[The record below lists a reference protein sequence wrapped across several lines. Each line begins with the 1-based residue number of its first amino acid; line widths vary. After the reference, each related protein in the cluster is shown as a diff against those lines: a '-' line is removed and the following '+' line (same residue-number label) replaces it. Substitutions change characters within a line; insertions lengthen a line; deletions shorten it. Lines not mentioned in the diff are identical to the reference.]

1 MYNYDLNKQKALA
14 HLKELQ
20 DVFDKGYLEEMFDVL
35 MESGIND
42 RNQNMVYE
50 YNGWIYILRREPKSI
65 LGGVR

>member
-65 LGGVR
+65 LGGL